1 MKRALSACLIIPPLR
16 GARGVLLWIL
26 TSFRFFLIQTRL
38 LKIFNTAVNT
48 PLTPLKGGISR
59 GFLKSNMARTT
70 LFAFLLCFI
79 NTAFAQNTGIISG
92 QILDAETKQPLL
104 SASVFVSKTLLG
116 ASADAK
122 GRFRLARVPEGLHQ
136 LQVSY
141 VGYATSTLPV
151 KVRKDSTVIVNAALQ
166 PAPITFNQ
174 VIVTGSRQAE
184 DLNFAANSVS
194 LMSSSEMRRRD
205 RVRLD
210 EALQIIP
217 GVTQVGE
224 NVNIRGGA
232 GYSLLGLGGSRVL
245 MLIDDVPV
253 LTSDLGRANWDIL
266 PVTEVERV
274 EVLKGAASVLYGSGG
289 ISGIVNIITKQPSS
303 VSKFAFRQ
311 NAGIYS
317 EPSVAEW
324 NWTDRRLHYYRS
336 DVSYSNTFG
345 RVGLRLAASR
355 HVSTSDRQNGDFRR
369 WYFTG
374 KSVIALDETSNLAI
388 FLTYSRDARG
398 FFVLWRDQ
406 NHALETTL
414 TDRINVD
421 GAAGSLIYNK
431 IFSPVLSLKA
441 RASYNAQLIGLP
453 FNLTKDFK
461 PALGLSGEVQ
471 TNWLPHVNHNIT
483 AGIDYRRDI
492 VEAKYYGTHQ
502 GDAVSPYLQETW
514 KLSGI
519 WQLSAGMRYDTY
531 VLVGD
536 STEAQFSPK
545 IGFSYNPFAGTIL
558 RGSFGRGF
566 RAPSIAE
573 RFSVSDRDDNVQLRS
588 NPELEPERST
598 LLDFGIRQ
606 TLGEK
611 ISAEVSAFSSDYFD
625 AIELVQINPRS
636 LEFQL
641 RNTPRTRIQGIETEV
656 KLSLW
661 RDHFNLLANATWM
674 DARSLADD
682 AVSRIAKDDALPY
695 RPRFMGLFSPSLRLG
710 PWTLEGDFRYVTRA
724 ERVSFF
730 PNYERVPQKV
740 FNVRARYQ
748 WQNFRVQLQVKNA
761 ANYNYTIV
769 EQTLEE
775 MRNFSLSFSG
785 EF

>member
-1 MKRALSACLIIPPLR
+1 MKRLFNIIPPLR
-16 GARGVLLWIL
+16 GARGVLFEAS
-26 TSFRFFLIQTRL
+26 TAFGL
-38 LKIFNTAVNT
+38 LNHVVNT
-48 PLTPLKGGISR
+48 PPAPLKGGVRVACSI
-59 GFLKSNMARTT
+59 FI
-70 LFAFLLCFI
+70 AFLFCFVDSSLSQSLGTI
-79 NTAFAQNTGIISG
+79 TG
-92 QILDAETKQPLL
+92 QILDADTKEPLL
-104 SASVFVSKTLLG
+104 GASVLVSKTLLG
-116 ASADAK
+116 ASADAN
-122 GRFRLARVPEGLHQ
+122 GRFRITRVPEGMQH
-136 LQVSY
+136 LQISY
-141 VGYATSTLPV
+141 VGYATTVLPV
-151 KVRKDSTVIVNAALQ
+151 NVRTDSTAVVHAALQ
-166 PAPITFNQ
+166 PTPITFSQ

-205 RVRLD
+205 RVRID

-217 GVTQVGE
+217 GVAQVGE
-224 NVNIRGGA
+224 NVNIRGGS

-289 ISGIVNIITKQPSS
+289 ISGVVNIITKQPSS
-303 VSKFAFRQ
+303 VSKFSFRQ
-311 NAGIYS
+311 NAGLYS
-317 EPSVAEW
+317 EPSVSEW
-324 NWTDRRLHYYRS
+324 DWTDRRLHFYRS

-345 RVGLRLAASR
+345 RVGIRLAASR

-374 KSVIALDETSNLAI
+374 KSVINLDETSNLAI

-421 GAAGSLIYNK
+421 GAAGSAIYNK
-431 IFSPVLSLKA
+431 LFSPVLSLKA
-441 RASYNAQLIGLP
+441 RLSYNAQLIGLP

-471 TNWLPHVNHNIT
+471 TNWLPHVNHNLT

-492 VEAKYYGTHQ
+492 VEAKYYGKHQ
-502 GDAVSPYLQETW
+502 GDAVSPYIQETW

-519 WQLSAGMRYDTY
+519 WQVSAGVRYDTY

-536 STEAQFSPK
+536 SAETQFSPK
-545 IGFSYNPFAGTIL
+545 FGFSYNPFAGTIL
-558 RGSFGRGF
+558 RASFGRGF

-573 RFSVSDRDDNVQLRS
+573 RFSVTEPDDNVQLRS

-598 LLDFGIRQ
+598 LLDLGIRQ
-606 TLGEK
+606 TFGNN
-611 ISAEVSAFSSDYFD
+611 ISAEISVFSNDYFD
-625 AIELVQINPRS
+625 AIELLQVNPRG

-641 RNTPRTRIQGIETEV
+641 RNFPRTRIQGLESEI
-656 KLSLW
+656 KFSLW
-661 RDHFNLLANATWM
+661 HDRLGVLANATWM
-674 DARSLADD
+674 DSHYLKAEPA
-682 AVSRIAKDDALPY
+682 SRIAKDDPLPY
-695 RPRFMGLFSPSLRLG
+695 RPRFISLFSPSLRLG
-710 PWTLEGDFRYVTRA
+710 PVTLEGDFRYITRA
-724 ERVSFF
+724 ESVSFF
-730 PNYERVPQKV
+730 PNYERVPQKI
-740 FNVRARYQ
+740 FNFRARYG
-748 WQNFRVQLQVKNA
+748 WQNYSVQLQVKNA

-769 EQTLEE
+769 EQNLEE
-775 MRNFSLSFSG
+775 IRNFSLAISG

>member
-1 MKRALSACLIIPPLR
+1 MKRVFFVIPPLR
-16 GARGVLLWIL
+16 GARGVSAA
-26 TSFRFFLIQTRL
+26 TSTSSQFSVISHD
-38 LKIFNTAVNT
+38 IHDT
-48 PLTPLKGGISR
+48 PLTPLKGGISW
-59 GFLKSNMARTT
+59 GFLKANMTRTI
-70 LFAFLLCFI
+70 FIIFLLCFI
-79 NTAFAQNTGIISG
+79 TTAFAQNTGTIAG

-104 SASVFVSKTLLG
+104 GANVSVQKTLLG
-116 ASADAK
+116 ASADAN
-122 GRFRLARVPEGLHQ
+122 GRFRITRVPEGLQ
-136 LQVSY
+136 QVQISY
-141 VGYATSTLPV
+141 VGYGTLTLPI
-151 KVRKDSTVIVNAALQ
+151 KVQRDSVVVLNVTLQ

-194 LMSSSEMRRRD
+194 LMSAAEMRKRD
-205 RVRLD
+205 RVRID

-217 GVTQVGE
+217 GITQVGE
-224 NVNIRGGA
+224 NVNIRGGG

-303 VSKFAFRQ
+303 VSKFSFRQ
-311 NAGIYS
+311 IGGLYTR
-317 EPSVAEW
+317 PSVAEW
-324 NWTDRRLHYYRS
+324 DWTDRRLHYYRS
-336 DVSYSNTFG
+336 DASYSNTFG
-345 RVGLRLAASR
+345 RVGIRLAASR

-374 KSVIALDETSNLAI
+374 KSTITLDETSNLAL

-471 TNWLPHVNHNIT
+471 ANWLPHINHNLT

-492 VEAKYYGTHQ
+492 VEAKYYGKHQ
-502 GDAVSPYLQETW
+502 GDAISPYIQETW

-536 STEAQFSPK
+536 STESQFSPK

-588 NPELEPERST
+588 NPALEPERST
-598 LLDFGIRQ
+598 LLDFGVRQ
-606 TLGEK
+606 TVGEK
-611 ISAEVSAFSSDYFD
+611 ISAEVSVFSSDYFD
-625 AIELVQINPRS
+625 AIELVQTNPRA

-641 RNTPRTRIQGIETEV
+641 RNTPRTRIQGLEAEI

-661 RDHFNLLANATWM
+661 RDHFGLLANATWM
-674 DARSLADD
+674 DSRSLADD
-682 AVSRIAKDDALPY
+682 AISLIKKDDALPY
-695 RPRFMGLFSPSLRLG
+695 RPRFMGLLSPALRVG

-730 PNYERVPQKV
+730 PNYVRVPQKV
-740 FNVRARYQ
+740 FNLRARYQ
-748 WQNFRVQLQVKNA
+748 WQNFNVQLQVKNL

-769 EQTLEE
+769 EQNLEE
-775 MRNFSLSFSG
+775 IRNFSLSLSG

>member
-1 MKRALSACLIIPPLR
+1 MKGFLGVSFGIPSL
-16 GARGVLLWIL
+16 RGVLFA
-26 TSFRFFLIQTRL
+26 TSTLFRLFLSHFCL
-38 LKIFNTAVNT
+38 LKAPVVFITNNAVNI
-48 PLTPLKGGISR
+48 PLEGGIRAVSSLLH
-59 GFLKSNMARTT
+59 LKRCG
-70 LFAFLLCFI
+70 LFAFLFCFI
-79 NTAFAQNTGIISG
+79 NTALSQNLGTITGKII
-92 QILDAETKQPLL
+92 DADTKQPLL
-104 SASVFVSKTLLG
+104 GASVAVSKTLLG
-116 ASADAK
+116 ASADAN
-122 GRFRLARVPEGLHQ
+122 GRFRLTRVPEGLHQ
-136 LQVSY
+136 LQISY
-141 VGYATSTLPV
+141 VGYATNVLPV
-151 KVRKDSTVIVNAALQ
+151 KVHKDSTAFVNAALQ
-166 PAPITFNQ
+166 PTPITFNQ

-194 LMSSSEMRRRD
+194 LMSSSEMRQRD
-205 RVRLD
+205 RVRID

-217 GVTQVGE
+217 GVTLVGE
-224 NVNIRGGA
+224 NVNIRGGG
-232 GYSLLGLGGSRVL
+232 GYSLLGLGGSRTL

-303 VSKFAFRQ
+303 VSKFSFRQ
-311 NAGIYS
+311 IGGLYS
-317 EPSVAEW
+317 RPSVPQW
-324 NWTDRRLHYYRS
+324 DWTDRLLHYYRT
-336 DVSYSNTFG
+336 DASYSNTFG
-345 RVGLRLAASR
+345 RVGIRLAASR
-355 HVSTSDRQNGDFRR
+355 HVSTSDRENGDFRR

-421 GAAGSLIYNK
+421 GAAGSAIYNK

-461 PALGLSGEVQ
+461 PALGLSGELQ
-471 TNWLPHVNHNIT
+471 ANWLPHVNHNIT
-483 AGIDYRRDI
+483 AGLDYRRDI
-492 VEAKYYGTHQ
+492 VEAKYYGKHQ
-502 GDAVSPYLQETW
+502 GDAASPYIQETW

-573 RFSVSDRDDNVQLRS
+573 RFSVADANVKLRS

-598 LLDFGIRQ
+598 LLDVGVRQ
-606 TLGEK
+606 TFGK
-611 ISAEVSAFSSDYFD
+611 NISAELSAFSNDYFD
-625 AIELVQINPRS
+625 AIELFQIDPS
-636 LEFQL
+636 PPEFQL
-641 RNTPRTRIQGIETEV
+641 RNFPRTRIQGIESEI
-656 KLSLW
+656 KFSLW
-661 RDHFNLLANATWM
+661 HDRLGLLANATWM
-674 DARSLADD
+674 DSRYLKAEPT
-682 AVSRIAKDDALPY
+682 SRIAKDDPLPY

-710 PWTLEGDFRYVTRA
+710 AVTLEGDFRYATRA
-724 ERVSFF
+724 EAVSFF
-730 PNYERVPQKV
+730 TNYERVPQKL
-740 FNVRARYQ
+740 FNLRARYQ
-748 WQNFRVQLQVKNA
+748 WQNFRVQLQVKNL

-769 EQTLEE
+769 EQNLEE
-775 MRNFSLSFSG
+775 IRNFSLSLSG

>member
-1 MKRALSACLIIPPLR
+1 MMIMHAQHLNEQKRERRLKRKSGDQKKFLNKTRGTWLALIIFSLSSTN
-16 GARGVLLWIL
+16 L
-26 TSFRFFLIQTRL
+26 
-38 LKIFNTAVNT
+38 
-48 PLTPLKGGISR
+48 
-59 GFLKSNMARTT
+59 
-70 LFAFLLCFI
+70 
-79 NTAFAQNTGIISG
+79 AFAQSTGIITG
-92 QILDAETKQPLL
+92 TVRDAQTQQPLWGANVL
-104 SASVFVSKTLLG
+104 VMKTLLG
-116 ASADAK
+116 ASAEAN
-122 GRFRLARVPEGLHQ
+122 GSFRITRVPAGLQQ
-136 LQVSY
+136 LQISY
-141 VGYATSTLPV
+141 VGYATRVVALD
-151 KVRKDSTVIVNAALQ
+151 VRHDSSAAINITLQ

-184 DLNFAANSVS
+184 DLNYAANSVS
-194 LMSSSEMRRRD
+194 LMSATEMRKRD
-205 RVRLD
+205 RVRID

-224 NVNIRGGA
+224 NVNIRGGG

-289 ISGIVNIITKQPSS
+289 ISGIVNVITKQPSS
-303 VSKFAFRQ
+303 VSKFSFRQ
-311 NAGIYS
+311 IGGLYTR
-317 EPSVAEW
+317 PSVVEW
-324 NWTDRRLHYYRS
+324 DWTDRRLHYYRT
-336 DVSYSNTFG
+336 DASYSNTFG
-345 RVGLRLAASR
+345 RVGIRLAASR

-374 KSVIALDETSNLAI
+374 KSVITLDETSNLAL
-388 FLTYSRDARG
+388 FLTYSHDARG

-421 GAAGSLIYNK
+421 GAAASLVYNK
-431 IFSPVLSLKA
+431 IISPVLSLKA

-471 TNWLPHVNHNIT
+471 TNWLPHVNHNLT

-492 VEAKYYGTHQ
+492 VEAKYYGKHQ
-502 GDAVSPYLQETW
+502 GDAVAPYIQETW
-514 KLSGI
+514 KLSGV

-573 RFSVSDRDDNVQLRS
+573 RFSLSDKDDNVQLRS
-588 NPELEPERST
+588 NPALEPERST
-598 LLDFGIRQ
+598 LLDLGIRQ
-606 TLGEK
+606 TFGEK
-611 ISAEVSAFSSDYFD
+611 ISAEVSVFSNDYFD
-625 AIELVQINPRS
+625 AIELVQTNPRA

-641 RNTPRTRIQGIETEV
+641 RNTPRTRIQGLETEV

-661 RDHFNLLANATWM
+661 RDHLGLLANATWM
-674 DARSLADD
+674 DSRSLADD
-682 AVSRIAKDDALPY
+682 AISRIAKDDPLPY
-695 RPRFMGLFSPSLRLG
+695 RPRFLGLLSPALRFG
-710 PWTLEGDFRYVTRA
+710 AWTLEGDFRYVTRA

-730 PNYERVPQKV
+730 PNYERVPQKI

-748 WQNFRVQLQVKNA
+748 WQNFSMQLQVKNL

-769 EQTLEE
+769 EQNLEE
-775 MRNFSLSFSG
+775 VRNFSLSFSG

>member
-1 MKRALSACLIIPPLR
+1 MK
-16 GARGVLLWIL
+16 
-26 TSFRFFLIQTRL
+26 Q
-38 LKIFNTAVNT
+38 
-48 PLTPLKGGISR
+48 ISR
-59 GFLKSNMARTT
+59 FNEAKNEHGFKRKGTDQSMILKQKTKQSVKSK
-70 LFAFLLCFI
+70 LFSVASVFRVLSVASFFCFI
-79 NTAFAQNTGIISG
+79 NTAFAQNTGTIAG

-104 SASVFVSKTLLG
+104 GANVAVQKTLLG
-116 ASADAK
+116 ASADAN
-122 GRFRLARVPEGLHQ
+122 GRFRIARVPEGSQ
-136 LQVSY
+136 QVQISY
-141 VGYATSTLPV
+141 VGYSTLTLPV
-151 KVRKDSTVIVNAALQ
+151 KVQKDSVAVINATLQ

-194 LMSSSEMRRRD
+194 LMSAAEMRKRD
-205 RVRLD
+205 RVRID

-224 NVNIRGGA
+224 NVNIRGGG

-303 VSKFAFRQ
+303 VSKFSFRQ
-311 NAGIYS
+311 IGGLYTR
-317 EPSVAEW
+317 PSVAEW
-324 NWTDRRLHYYRS
+324 DWTDRRLHYYRT
-336 DVSYSNTFG
+336 DASYSNTFG
-345 RVGLRLAASR
+345 RVGIRLAASR

-374 KSVIALDETSNLAI
+374 KSTINLDETSNLAL
-388 FLTYSRDARG
+388 FLTYSHDARG

-461 PALGLSGEVQ
+461 PALGFSGEVQ
-471 TNWLPHVNHNIT
+471 TNWLPHINHNIT

-492 VEAKYYGTHQ
+492 VEAKYYGKHQ
-502 GDAVSPYLQETW
+502 GDAISPYLQETW

-536 STEAQFSPK
+536 STESQFSPK
-545 IGFSYNPFAGTIL
+545 IGFSYNPIVGTIL

-588 NPELEPERST
+588 NPALEPERST
-598 LLDFGIRQ
+598 LLDFGVRQ
-606 TLGEK
+606 TFGEK

-625 AIELVQINPRS
+625 AIELVQTNPRA

-641 RNTPRTRIQGIETEV
+641 RNTPRTRIQGIETEI

-661 RDHFNLLANATWM
+661 RDHFGLLANATWM

-682 AVSRIAKDDALPY
+682 PISRIVKDQPLPY
-695 RPRFMGLFSPSLRLG
+695 RPRFMGLLSPALRFG

-740 FNVRARYQ
+740 FNARARYQ
-748 WQNFRVQLQVKNA
+748 WRNFNVQLQVKNL

-769 EQTLEE
+769 EQNLEE
-775 MRNFSLSFSG
+775 IRNFSLSLSG

>member
-1 MKRALSACLIIPPLR
+1 MKRAFSTIPPLR
-16 GARGVLLWIL
+16 GARGVLLE
-26 TSFRFFLIQTRL
+26 TSFSFRL
-38 LKIFNTAVNT
+38 LFTQTSLLKNFTQAVNT
-48 PLTPLKGGISR
+48 PRTPLKGGMSW
-59 GFLKSNMARTT
+59 GFLKSNMTHT
-70 LFAFLLCFI
+70 ILLAFVLCFI
-79 NTAFAQNTGIISG
+79 NITFAQNTGTISG
-92 QILDAETKQPLL
+92 QIIDVETKQPLL
-104 SASVFVSKTLLG
+104 GASVAVQRTLLG
-116 ASADAK
+116 TSTDAN
-122 GRFRLARVPEGLHQ
+122 GRFRIARVPES
-136 LQVSY
+136 LQQVQISY
-141 VGYATSTLPV
+141 VGYATRVLSIE
-151 KVRKDSTVIVNAALQ
+151 VRSDSTVTANVALQ

-194 LMSSSEMRRRD
+194 LMSASEMRKRD
-205 RVRLD
+205 RVRID

-224 NVNIRGGA
+224 NVNIRGGG

-289 ISGIVNIITKQPSS
+289 ISGIVNIITKRPSS
-303 VSKFAFRQ
+303 VSKFSFRQ
-311 NAGIYS
+311 NAGMYS

-374 KSVIALDETSNLAI
+374 KSVIALDETSNLALS
-388 FLTYSRDARG
+388 LTYSRDARG

-414 TDRINVD
+414 SDRLNVD

-471 TNWLPHVNHNIT
+471 TNWLPHINHNIT

-492 VEAKYYGTHQ
+492 VEAKYYGKHQ

-545 IGFSYNPFAGTIL
+545 IGFSYNPLAGTIL

-606 TLGEK
+606 TFGEK

-625 AIELVQINPRS
+625 AIELVQTNPRA

-641 RNTPRTRIQGIETEV
+641 RNTPRTRIQGVEAEV

-661 RDHFNLLANATWM
+661 RDHFGVLANATWM
-674 DARSLADD
+674 DSRSLA
-682 AVSRIAKDDALPY
+682 ASA
-695 RPRFMGLFSPSLRLG
+695 RPLG
-710 PWTLEGDFRYVTRA
+710 
-724 ERVSFF
+724 
-730 PNYERVPQKV
+730 
-740 FNVRARYQ
+740 
-748 WQNFRVQLQVKNA
+748 
-761 ANYNYTIV
+761 
-769 EQTLEE
+769 
-775 MRNFSLSFSG
+775 
-785 EF
+785 

>member
-1 MKRALSACLIIPPLR
+1 MK
-16 GARGVLLWIL
+16 
-26 TSFRFFLIQTRL
+26 Q
-38 LKIFNTAVNT
+38 
-48 PLTPLKGGISR
+48 ISR
-59 GFLKSNMARTT
+59 FNEAKNEHGFKRKGTDQSMILKQKTKQSVKSK
-70 LFAFLLCFI
+70 LFSVASVFRVLSVASFFCFI
-79 NTAFAQNTGIISG
+79 NTAFAQNTGTIAG

-104 SASVFVSKTLLG
+104 GANVSVQKTLLG
-116 ASADAK
+116 ASADAN
-122 GRFRLARVPEGLHQ
+122 GRFRIARVPEGSQ
-136 LQVSY
+136 QVQISY
-141 VGYATSTLPV
+141 VGYSTLTLPV
-151 KVRKDSTVIVNAALQ
+151 KVQKDSVAVINATLQ

-194 LMSSSEMRRRD
+194 LMSAAEMRKRD
-205 RVRLD
+205 RVRID

-224 NVNIRGGA
+224 NVNIRGGG

-303 VSKFAFRQ
+303 VSKFSFRQ
-311 NAGIYS
+311 IGGLYTR
-317 EPSVAEW
+317 PSVAEW
-324 NWTDRRLHYYRS
+324 DWTDRRLHYYRT
-336 DVSYSNTFG
+336 DASYSNTFG
-345 RVGLRLAASR
+345 RVGIRLAASR

-374 KSVIALDETSNLAI
+374 KSTINLDETSNLAL

-461 PALGLSGEVQ
+461 PALGFSGEVQ
-471 TNWLPHVNHNIT
+471 TNWLPHINHNIT

-492 VEAKYYGTHQ
+492 VEAKYYGKHQ
-502 GDAVSPYLQETW
+502 GDAISPYLQETW

-536 STEAQFSPK
+536 STESQFSPK
-545 IGFSYNPFAGTIL
+545 IGFSYNPIAGTIL

-588 NPELEPERST
+588 NPALEPERST
-598 LLDFGIRQ
+598 LLDFGVRQ
-606 TLGEK
+606 TFGEK

-625 AIELVQINPRS
+625 AIELVQTNPRA

-641 RNTPRTRIQGIETEV
+641 RNTPRTRIQGIETEI

-661 RDHFNLLANATWM
+661 REHFGLLANATWM

-682 AVSRIAKDDALPY
+682 AISLIKKDDALPY
-695 RPRFMGLFSPSLRLG
+695 RPRFMGLLSPALRFG

-740 FNVRARYQ
+740 FNARARYQ
-748 WQNFRVQLQVKNA
+748 WQNFSVQLQVKNL

-769 EQTLEE
+769 EQNLEE
-775 MRNFSLSFSG
+775 IRNFSLSFSG